1 MISSVTT
8 NAGHMRVGIVILSTM
23 LLAACGDSPTAPG
36 GGGTSIHVSASAMSA
51 TSLGQTISIETSI
64 VDGAGKPVVSG
75 PIRWELSAPDVLE
88 SLGDGRFRVLREG
101 TVTVTAVWTPDST
114 VHATVTVNVDA
125 GLLATACVA
134 RFDQASVGA
143 APKCAQRRVV
153 VRTS

>member
-1 MISSVTT
+1 
-8 NAGHMRVGIVILSTM
+8 
-23 LLAACGDSPTAPG
+23 
-36 GGGTSIHVSASAMSA
+36 MSA

-64 VDGAGKPVVSG
+64 VDGAGKPVMSG
-75 PIRWELSAPDVLE
+75 PIRWELSTPDVLE
-88 SLGDGRFRVLREG
+88 SLGDGRFRVLKEG

-125 GLLATACVA
+125 GLLASACIA
-134 RFDQASVGA
+134 RFDQASVGG